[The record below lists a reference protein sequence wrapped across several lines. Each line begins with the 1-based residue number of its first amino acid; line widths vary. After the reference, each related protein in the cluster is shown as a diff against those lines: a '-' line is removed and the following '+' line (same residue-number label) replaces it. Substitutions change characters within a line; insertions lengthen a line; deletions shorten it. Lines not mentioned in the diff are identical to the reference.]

1 MKAKTKEAVLRELI
15 LQSTQTICTLD
26 DIIRAL
32 NKSGTHAKH
41 TEIVRVLAQLVDE
54 GYLMRA
60 RSNRYG
66 KPEAFGCAAGTFCAT
81 GRGYAFVRPENG
93 EGPDIFIPPHKD
105 LHAWHGDRVLIRIRQ
120 EQPPRKRG
128 KQTKSAA
135 KSRQEGE
142 VLRILNETRD
152 EITGR
157 IVMRGK
163 MTVFH
168 DDSGKL
174 PEIVVSKKHLMD
186 AHPGDRVALKVLFRG
201 NEKYLPAGHSYENF
215 RLRSDRSVLCRC
227 HFVRARHYRSVPAGR
242 VG

>member
-15 LQSTQTICTLD
+15 LQSTQTICTPD

-93 EGPDIFIPPHKD
+93 H
-105 LHAWHGDRVLIRIRQ
+105 LYSAAQRSACMAWRPRFNSHPAGAAAAQTRQADKIRCK
-120 EQPPRKRG
+120 EPPRGR
-128 KQTKSAA
+128 SA
-135 KSRQEGE
+135 
-142 VLRILNETRD
+142 
-152 EITGR
+152 
-157 IVMRGK
+157 
-163 MTVFH
+163 
-168 DDSGKL
+168 
-174 PEIVVSKKHLMD
+174 P
-186 AHPGDRVALKVLFRG
+186 
-201 NEKYLPAGHSYENF
+201 HSQ
-215 RLRSDRSVLCRC
+215 
-227 HFVRARHYRSVPAGR
+227 
-242 VG
+242 

>member
-15 LQSTQTICTLD
+15 LQSTQTICTPD

-93 EGPDIFIPPHKD
+93 
-105 LHAWHGDRVLIRIRQ
+105 
-120 EQPPRKRG
+120 
-128 KQTKSAA
+128 
-135 KSRQEGE
+135 
-142 VLRILNETRD
+142 
-152 EITGR
+152 
-157 IVMRGK
+157 
-163 MTVFH
+163 
-168 DDSGKL
+168 
-174 PEIVVSKKHLMD
+174 
-186 AHPGDRVALKVLFRG
+186 
-201 NEKYLPAGHSYENF
+201 
-215 RLRSDRSVLCRC
+215 
-227 HFVRARHYRSVPAGR
+227 
-242 VG
+242 